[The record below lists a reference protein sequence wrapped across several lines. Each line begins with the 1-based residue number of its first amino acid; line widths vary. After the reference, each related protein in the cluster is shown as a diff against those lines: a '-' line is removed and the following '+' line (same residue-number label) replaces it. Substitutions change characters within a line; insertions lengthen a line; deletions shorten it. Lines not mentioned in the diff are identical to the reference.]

1 MLDALLGL
9 GRGSKVTISMLGDL
23 ICMGAAFSIVM
34 LKASGTQN
42 HAAPSEALGWWFVFS
57 ALAIAFAW
65 RLGLYRAVLR
75 YAGVRVLWVVGLS
88 VALAGLG
95 LGLLQSLLGFAQ
107 SPTQYVALAIIAA
120 AFSAGGRIL
129 AREAIFQSARLQKSP
144 VVIYGAGD
152 SGRQLLTA
160 IAQSQSM
167 RAVAMIDDAQVLHG
181 SEFHGV
187 RVYPPQALAAL
198 CAEYEVQTV
207 ILAMPLVSR
216 TRRAHILQRL
226 EKLPVKVRS
235 MPRITDILA
244 GRRQVLDLQ
253 EVSIEELL
261 GRDPVAPLKAVMDRA
276 VFGWVVCVTGAGGS
290 IGSELVRQLLRL
302 KPKKLVLVEQSEF
315 ALYEVLS
322 SVESANASD
331 VELVALLQSVTD
343 REAMRRIFSTHA
355 VQLLFH
361 AAAYKHVPLVE
372 SNPFMG
378 VFNNV
383 FGTQATLKAAID
395 AQLESVVL
403 VSTDKAVRPTNV
415 MGATK
420 RIAELIAQGLS
431 LAQSAQSDEG
441 RPLGPV
447 ISMVRFGNVL
457 SSSGSVIPRF
467 QAQIRAGGPLTVT
480 HPEITRYFM
489 TIPEAV
495 ELVIQTSGMAKGG
508 DVFLLDMGEPVRI
521 LDLATRM
528 VRLSGFKPVIG
539 DTQKAA
545 DPSAMPI
552 VFSGLRPG
560 EKLYE
565 ELLIDARAQATEHPM
580 IHRASERALAPGDLE
595 RLLARLE
602 RACHSQDLH
611 SLTQIFV
618 DFDIGY
624 EPGLGKGRAPQ
635 KSANEL
641 AKASDLEKLAI
652 EQQDSLKDSPKDS
665 LKGGG
670 DDDGEKLHGVEPLN
684 KRTIHPLL
692 SKALHLFFLL
702 TRPLT
707 MGARAI
713 VVNAQQEVLLVK
725 HRYES
730 GWQLPGGG
738 IEIGE
743 SALDA
748 LRREVREEAGV
759 EILGQPQLVGSF
771 HNRDVSVRDH
781 VLVYRCD
788 RFKLGRREHL
798 SGEIAQCAFFPLHA
812 LPEDT
817 TPGTRRR
824 LAECFD
830 GHALEASW

>member
-1 MLDALLGL
+1 MKKSALIYLRLMLDALLGL
-9 GRGSKVTISMLGDL
+9 GRGSKIAISMLGDL
-23 ICMGAAFSIVM
+23 LCMGAAFSIVM
-34 LKASGTQN
+34 LKASATQN
-42 HAAPSEALGWWFVFS
+42 DAAPSDGLGWWFVFS
-57 ALAIAFAW
+57 TLAITFAW

-88 VALAGLG
+88 VALASLG
-95 LGLLQSLLGFAQ
+95 LGLVQSLLGVAQ
-107 SPTQYVALAIIAA
+107 SLTQYVALAIIAA

-198 CAEYEVQTV
+198 CAEYQVQTV

-276 VFGWVVCVTGAGGS
+276 VFGRVVCVTGAGGS

-302 KPKKLVLVEQSEF
+302 KPKKLILVEQSEF

-322 SVESANASD
+322 SVESAPAASD
-331 VELVALLQSVTD
+331 VELVPLLQSVTD
-343 REAMRRIFSTHA
+343 QEAMRRIFSTHA

-420 RIAELIAQGLS
+420 RIAELIAQALS
-431 LAQSAQSDEG
+431 LSQGAELDEG
-441 RPLGPV
+441 RPLGLV

-495 ELVIQTSGMAKGG
+495 GST
-508 DVFLLDMGEPVRI
+508 
-521 LDLATRM
+521 T
-528 VRLSGFKPVIG
+528 
-539 DTQKAA
+539 
-545 DPSAMPI
+545 
-552 VFSGLRPG
+552 
-560 EKLYE
+560 
-565 ELLIDARAQATEHPM
+565 
-580 IHRASERALAPGDLE
+580 
-595 RLLARLE
+595 
-602 RACHSQDLH
+602 
-611 SLTQIFV
+611 LTQMWRSESV
-618 DFDIGY
+618 PSQV
-624 EPGLGKGRAPQ
+624 EMQVLH
-635 KSANEL
+635 E
-641 AKASDLEKLAI
+641 AKKTHS
-652 EQQDSLKDSPKDS
+652 
-665 LKGGG
+665 
-670 DDDGEKLHGVEPLN
+670 
-684 KRTIHPLL
+684 
-692 SKALHLFFLL
+692 
-702 TRPLT
+702 
-707 MGARAI
+707 
-713 VVNAQQEVLLVK
+713 
-725 HRYES
+725 
-730 GWQLPGGG
+730 
-738 IEIGE
+738 
-743 SALDA
+743 
-748 LRREVREEAGV
+748 
-759 EILGQPQLVGSF
+759 
-771 HNRDVSVRDH
+771 
-781 VLVYRCD
+781 
-788 RFKLGRREHL
+788 
-798 SGEIAQCAFFPLHA
+798 
-812 LPEDT
+812 
-817 TPGTRRR
+817 
-824 LAECFD
+824 
-830 GHALEASW
+830 